1 MNTPQQIVQA
11 LLDAG
16 ESQLSIERATGI
28 SQATVSRIAAGIA
41 KDPRSST
48 VTKLR
53 AYAAEKCGPESGAA

>member
-1 MNTPQQIVQA
+1 MKTPQQIVQA

-16 ESQLSIERATGI
+16 ETQLSIERATGI

-48 VTKLR
+48 VNKLKT
-53 AYAAEKCGPESGAA
+53 YAAEVCGSASDAA